1 MKIVLAGPD
10 ILFKGGIAQ
19 YNHFLANEIV
29 RNGHELKFMGFK
41 KQYPDFLYPSGSGN
55 ITVETEMQPLYSVDR
70 IFHYANPFSA
80 LIAAAKVRKFKPDI
94 IIVPHWIWV
103 FVYLFV
109 PFLLLLPA
117 HTKIIIAHNSL
128 GHGKNFLNILAD
140 RIASKLTFSLSNHI
154 IVQSEEE
161 RKRTSSVCKTPV
173 SVFNHPDYSQYLPLI
188 PRDIA
193 RKNLGID
200 ENSTVFLFLGF
211 VRKYKGAEL
220 FASAIAGSVNAIGI
234 IAGECFDKK
243 IENELSELSSKC
255 NRLIVMNRYFV
266 SAEARTLI
274 SACDAMVLPYLS
286 VTGSGIASIA
296 LACQKPVIASDLELF
311 RDIFTNHPAI
321 LFKTGDLSELIE
333 KINKFSSNEYIL
345 KYNPNPDNISSG
357 NGWKGL
363 LEHILKVSE
372 AGNE

>member
-19 YNHFLANEIV
+19 YNHFLANEII
-29 RNGHELKFMGFK
+29 NSGHELKFIGFK
-41 KQYPDFLYPSGSGN
+41 KQYPDFLYPAGSN
-55 ITVETEMQPLYSVDR
+55 TAKETEMQPLYTVER
-70 IFHYANPFSA
+70 IFHYANPFSPLTAA
-80 LIAAAKVRKFKPDI
+80 LKVRKFRPDI

-103 FVYLFV
+103 FAYIFI
-109 PFLLLLPA
+109 PFLFL
-117 HTKIIIAHNSL
+117 TKGHCTVIIAHNSL
-128 GHGKNFLNILAD
+128 GHGRKLLNRLAD
-140 RIASKLTFSLSNHI
+140 RIVSKLTFSLGDHI
-154 IVQSEEE
+154 IVQSDEEK
-161 RKRTSSVCKTPV
+161 RKAASVCSTPA

-188 PRDIA
+188 PRDSA
-193 RKNLGID
+193 RKSLGID
-200 ENSTVFLFLGF
+200 ESSTVFLFLGF

-220 FASAIAGSVNAIGI
+220 FASAISGSADAVGI

-243 IENELSELSSKC
+243 IENELTELSGRCK
-255 NRLIVMNRYFV
+255 RLIVMNRYFI
-266 SAEARTLI
+266 SSEARTLI

-311 RDIFTNHPAI
+311 REIFADHPAI
-321 LFKTGDLSELIE
+321 FFKTGDISELIE

-345 KYNPNPDNISSG
+345 KYRPNPDNISSG

>member
-1 MKIVLAGPD
+1 MKIVLTGPD

-29 RNGHELKFMGFK
+29 RNGHELKFIGFK

-55 ITVETEMQPLYSVDR
+55 IVMETEMKPLYTVDR
-70 IFHYANPFSA
+70 TFHYANPFSA
-80 LIAAAKVRKFKPDI
+80 LIAAVKVRKFRPDI

-103 FVYLFV
+103 FAYLFV
-109 PFLLLLPA
+109 PFLLLLSN

-128 GHGKNFLNILAD
+128 GHGKNLLNRLAD

-161 RKRTSSVCKTPV
+161 KKKTSSICKTPV

-188 PRDIA
+188 PQDTA
-193 RKNLGID
+193 RKSLGID
-200 ENSTVFLFLGF
+200 KNSKVFLFLGF

-220 FASAIAGSVNAIGI
+220 FASAIAGSENAVGI
-234 IAGECFDKK
+234 IAGECFDKN
-243 IENELSELSSKC
+243 IENELTELSGRCS
-255 NRLIVMNRYFV
+255 RLIVMNRYFISSEV
-266 SAEARTLI
+266 KTLI
-274 SACDAMVLPYLS
+274 SACDVMVLPYLS

-296 LACQKPVIASDLELF
+296 VACRKPVIASDLELF
-311 RDIFTNHPAI
+311 RDIFANHPAI

-333 KINKFSSNEYIL
+333 KINKFSNNEYIL
-345 KYNPNPDNISSG
+345 KYNCNPDNISSG
-357 NGWKGL
+357 NGWKDL